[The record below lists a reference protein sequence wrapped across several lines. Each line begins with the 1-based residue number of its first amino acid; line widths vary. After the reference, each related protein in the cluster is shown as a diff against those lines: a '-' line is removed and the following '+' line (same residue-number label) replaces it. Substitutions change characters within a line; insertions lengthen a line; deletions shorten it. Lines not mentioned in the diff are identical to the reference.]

1 MQRRKGDIGA
11 AIQAYA
17 QALKLS
23 PKQAECHQNMAVAL
37 LMGGDIE
44 GARKGFFVAI
54 TLLNE
59 QGREAEANALFQQV
73 KDIVKLEEVTP

>member
-1 MQRRKGDIGA
+1 M
-11 AIQAYA
+11 
-17 QALKLS
+17 
-23 PKQAECHQNMAVAL
+23 AL